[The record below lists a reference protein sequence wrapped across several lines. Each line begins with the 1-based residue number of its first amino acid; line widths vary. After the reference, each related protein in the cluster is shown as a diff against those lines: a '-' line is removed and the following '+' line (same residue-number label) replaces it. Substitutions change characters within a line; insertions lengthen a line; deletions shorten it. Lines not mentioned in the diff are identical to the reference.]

1 MYPVQRSIATDLII
15 RKKKMLNQTIQPTF
29 VVSFLLKKKPL
40 SFLIQ
45 FVFFFPHRSINEKD
59 AAVVAVAAAADL
71 LPHQSFIFLYLF
83 PKPMS
88 FGCPLCSTISM
99 QSFLFALLFF
109 LGVGC
114 FFFFLLYSTTILISI
129 LVSLSMLFS
138 FCSGIFLTHRKFV
151 NTIKVFFFGGRKMEN
166 SKEREKKE
174 IHSISNELSFGHSDV
189 SLLIQFIFHLLLL
202 YSSRGV
208 LICENWQT
216 NRFVLS
222 RLIFDLINQSIRKVM
237 NCGMAERERERDL

>member
-1 MYPVQRSIATDLII
+1 
-15 RKKKMLNQTIQPTF
+15 
-29 VVSFLLKKKPL
+29 
-40 SFLIQ
+40 
-45 FVFFFPHRSINEKD
+45 
-59 AAVVAVAAAADL
+59 
-71 LPHQSFIFLYLF
+71 
-83 PKPMS
+83 
-88 FGCPLCSTISM
+88 
-99 QSFLFALLFF
+99 
-109 LGVGC
+109 
-114 FFFFLLYSTTILISI
+114 
-129 LVSLSMLFS
+129 
-138 FCSGIFLTHRKFV
+138 
-151 NTIKVFFFGGRKMEN
+151 MEN

-237 NCGMAERERERDL
+237 NCGMAERERERFVRFGNSFFFVQKKYHYPSETQMILSLVIEYTQVRCLPMRNGLQSVDAN